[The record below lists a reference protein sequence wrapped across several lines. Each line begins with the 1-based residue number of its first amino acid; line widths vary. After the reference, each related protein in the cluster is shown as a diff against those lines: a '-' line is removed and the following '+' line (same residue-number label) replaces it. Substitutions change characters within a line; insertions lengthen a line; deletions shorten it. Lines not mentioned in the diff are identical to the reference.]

1 MSLLQHDAQKKQ
13 CTPQPKYFLDILTF
27 LMIEFILENK
37 FKVSLRSVP
46 ERLESLVSV
55 LAREG
60 GLWRLYD
67 REYDAIS
74 PLQLTQECK
83 NDLCQFNKLTTNRR
97 FFKIRDGQGSTS
109 AGRGRAMVDPFQG
122 GVKTV
127 SKLKS
132 VNVKVF
138 LN

>member
-1 MSLLQHDAQKKQ
+1 
-13 CTPQPKYFLDILTF
+13 
-27 LMIEFILENK
+27 MIEFILENK

-83 NDLCQFNKLTTNRR
+83 NDLCQFNKLKTNRG

-109 AGRGRAMVDPFQG
+109 AGRGRAMEDPFQG

>member
-1 MSLLQHDAQKKQ
+1 M
-13 CTPQPKYFLDILTF
+13 YFLDILTF
-27 LMIEFILENK
+27 LVIEFILENK
-37 FKVSLRSVP
+37 FKVPLRSVP

-83 NDLCQFNKLTTNRR
+83 NDLC
-97 FFKIRDGQGSTS
+97 
-109 AGRGRAMVDPFQG
+109 
-122 GVKTV
+122 
-127 SKLKS
+127 
-132 VNVKVF
+132 
-138 LN
+138 

>member
-1 MSLLQHDAQKKQ
+1 
-13 CTPQPKYFLDILTF
+13 
-27 LMIEFILENK
+27 MIEFILENK
-37 FKVSLRSVP
+37 FKVPLRSVP

-83 NDLCQFNKLTTNRR
+83 NDLCKFKKTHNKKKILQDQGWAGINIRR
-97 FFKIRDGQGSTS
+97 TGQGNGRSLP
-109 AGRGRAMVDPFQG
+109 GRGKDRE
-122 GVKTV
+122 
-127 SKLKS
+127 
-132 VNVKVF
+132 
-138 LN
+138 

>member
-1 MSLLQHDAQKKQ
+1 
-13 CTPQPKYFLDILTF
+13 
-27 LMIEFILENK
+27 MIEFILENK

-83 NDLCQFNKLTTNRR
+83 NDMCQFNKLTTNRR
-97 FFKIRDGQGSTS
+97 FFKIRDGQGSAS
-109 AGRGRAMVDPFQG
+109 PGRGRAMEDPFQG

-127 SKLKS
+127 SKRECQCQGLFEQVS
-132 VNVKVF
+132 LF
-138 LN
+138 LSLPTSDILL

>member
-1 MSLLQHDAQKKQ
+1 
-13 CTPQPKYFLDILTF
+13 
-27 LMIEFILENK
+27 MIEFILENK

-83 NDLCQFNKLTTNRR
+83 NDLCQFNKLTTKRR

>member
-1 MSLLQHDAQKKQ
+1 
-13 CTPQPKYFLDILTF
+13 
-27 LMIEFILENK
+27 MIEFILENK
-37 FKVSLRSVP
+37 FKVSLQSVP

-83 NDLCQFNKLTTNRR
+83 NDLCQFNKLNKLNKQIEDSSRSGMGR
-97 FFKIRDGQGSTS
+97 DQHPQDGAGQWKIPSR
-109 AGRGRAMVDPFQG
+109 AG
-122 GVKTV
+122 
-127 SKLKS
+127 
-132 VNVKVF
+132 
-138 LN
+138 